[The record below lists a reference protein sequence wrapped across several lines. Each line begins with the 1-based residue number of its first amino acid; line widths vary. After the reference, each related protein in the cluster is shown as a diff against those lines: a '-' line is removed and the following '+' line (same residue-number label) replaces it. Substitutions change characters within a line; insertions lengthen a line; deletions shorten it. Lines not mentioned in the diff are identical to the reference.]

1 LACEHSREGKRA
13 WGIAALARMGAA
25 LRRLFNF
32 TLKLRAAEA
41 EINDFECFK
50 TAFII

>member
-25 LRRLFNF
+25 LRRLFS
-32 TLKLRAAEA
+32 LLRAAEA